1 MAARMSRSKL
11 FAFLASAIVFACER
25 DPASNVK
32 IVARPA
38 TQAGSALDTAKP
50 FVTPPFRSDLCNV
63 QAEQPKGSSSFVFNG
78 PCDFHQIGYVKC
90 RAAIDDFYTMV
101 VRQGPAGAT
110 VSVYVNIEAYHGP
123 GKYSGGQMFLTVQ
136 DGFAY
141 YHWSN
146 DSVRTIVGP
155 GLRYV
160 EVPKTRLEA
169 EPPNTG
175 TEIVSGKFWCDPHP
189 AFDTAKIVR

>member
-1 MAARMSRSKL
+1 MTRFSL
-11 FAFLASAIVFACER
+11 FAIVACAICTACER
-25 DPASNVK
+25 DPASKVK
-32 IVARPA
+32 IVARPV

-50 FVTPPFRSDLCNV
+50 FVTPPFHTDLCNV
-63 QAEQPKGSSSFVFNG
+63 QAEQPKGSSSFAFKG
-78 PCDFHQIGYVKC
+78 PCDFHQTGDVKC
-90 RAAIDDFYTMV
+90 RAAIDDFYTML
-101 VRQGPAGAT
+101 VRQGPGGAT
-110 VSVYVNIEAYHGP
+110 VSVYVNVEAYNGP

-160 EVPKTRLEA
+160 DVPETRLEA

-175 TEIVSGKFWCDPHP
+175 TEIVSGRFWCNLDPTL
-189 AFDTAKIVR
+189 DTTRIVR